1 MRSRS
6 IHTACNK
13 ISLKVSVFS
22 LEFRPRT
29 AEGGDLWS
37 RLGLHAP
44 SSGGLCPPSFSSALL
59 PGLIRA
65 THPRAP
71 AAQGRPPRR
80 PLRVLELGLFPVP
93 RGSRRHP
100 RPQPVTTAAAGA
112 SPRPPPPAPRRSP
125 PHGPGLTPPHPG
137 SPTRVASAPPLS
149 QPHLRFRRAARKLS
163 SYQAL
168 GFGGPSGPAPTAV
181 SPTPRGLAA
190 PPSCRSCVAHTPQ

>member
-137 SPTRVASAPPLS
+137 SPTRVASAPPLP
-149 QPHLRFRRAARKLS
+149 QPQLRFRRAAR
-163 SYQAL
+163 
-168 GFGGPSGPAPTAV
+168 
-181 SPTPRGLAA
+181 
-190 PPSCRSCVAHTPQ
+190 